1 MLTLALLIAEPVA
14 HAQDYEDLDGA
25 EEATESARSS
35 RRDRASSENVKEVAK
50 GLYAKANVGAGAY
63 LGRFNGFVNS
73 GTAVG
78 MVVGQDFIDKETSS
92 MAWEVGFWQG
102 IHNGMHYEIQAQT
115 VGCYTSGGAGPC
127 IQGDTRTYN
136 LMANLE
142 YSFYVDRRFGI
153 GLRAG
158 GGVLFSPL
166 LMEEE
171 AYTRDVLG
179 TAWSGASDP
188 GIHGAPHPLGF
199 GGPTFE
205 YYTKL
210 SHFSVGADVD
220 VFYAVAFD
228 LGVNGT
234 GYMKYTF

>member
-1 MLTLALLIAEPVA
+1 MLSLAALLTAPVA
-14 HAQDYEDLDGA
+14 HAQAYEDLDSA
-25 EEATESARSS
+25 EEEEESGRSS
-35 RRDRASSENVKEVAK
+35 RRDRASDESVKEVTK

-78 MVVGQDFIDKETSS
+78 MVLGQDFIDKETSS
-92 MAWEVGFWQG
+92 MAWELGFWQG
-102 IHNGMHYEIQAQT
+102 VHNGMHYEIQAQT

-127 IQGDTRTYN
+127 VQGDTRTYN
-136 LMANLE
+136 VMANLE
-142 YSFYVDRRFGI
+142 YSFYLNRRFGI

-179 TAWSGASDP
+179 GAWSGATDP
-188 GIHGAPHPLGF
+188 GIHGVPHPLGF

-220 VFYAVAFD
+220 VFYAVGFD

-234 GYMKYTF
+234 GYLKYTF